1 MSEKRERYL
10 TLEDARALLTVSVSS
25 DDPKLPLAR
34 TLHELG
40 LLRDADF
47 RVLESEIQRA
57 QGHAN
62 AILEHVRSGGEI
74 DPEQATQLL
83 VVALGGGLIDTPELN
98 RAAAIAAPGLGE
110 VVNKLSGAVRAS
122 QNRERSVN
130 AYESIVGAIKELDG
144 TAAEHLIQIGIE
156 LMTKIASSSGEIA
169 TRKALTLRTMRAAQA
184 TDLSTIASVVEAA
197 LVRGVV
203 RTYDIVHDS
212 KLIGT
217 CINETSALL
226 ELGSRAETEA
236 DLSAACSVVA
246 KISDQNALGKYM
258 RTLSKQFGDGKKPT
272 LTDVRQY
279 SVGLTGLVKLH
290 VAAPSTPAA
299 SHDEALLRRWAT
311 LHPSQAAALT
321 AAANEIG
328 AARAPYTER
337 FKTER
342 VGTERLA
349 LAKRHVKETIVP
361 AKQIILLVGGTY
373 SADIIDAF
381 NEFHPADPVWGDW
394 ILKERLQP
402 LKHGEVDERIG
413 SVKCAGVVIIAKPAG
428 HSIVDQAK
436 VAVGRY
442 GKTHVIIHNSS
453 KRALRDGL
461 TDLLVRLATKS
472 EARSGQS

>member
-10 TLEDARALLTVSVSS
+10 TLEDARALLTASASS

-34 TLHELG
+34 TLHERG
-40 LLRDADF
+40 LLSGEDF
-47 RVLESEIQRA
+47 KVLEGEIQRA
-57 QGHAN
+57 QGHAD

-83 VVALGGGLIDTPELN
+83 VVALGGESIDTPELN
-98 RAAAIAAPGLGE
+98 RAAAIAGPNLGE

-130 AYESIVGAIKELDG
+130 AYESIVGAMKELDG

-156 LMTKIASSSGEIA
+156 LMTKISSSSGEIG
-169 TRKALTLRTMRAAQA
+169 TRKALTLRIMRAALA
-184 TDLSTIASVVEAA
+184 SDPSRIASVVEAA

-217 CINETSALL
+217 CINDAGALL
-226 ELGSRAETEA
+226 ELGLRAETEA

-299 SHDEALLRRWAT
+299 SHDEALLRRWAS
-311 LHPSQAAALT
+311 LHPSQAATFT
-321 AAANEIG
+321 AAATEIG

-342 VGTERLA
+342 VGTERLT
-349 LAKRHVKETIVP
+349 LAKRHVKEKIVP

-436 VAVGRY
+436 VAVGRH

-461 TDLLVRLATKS
+461 TDVLVRLATKS
-472 EARSGQS
+472 EASSGQS